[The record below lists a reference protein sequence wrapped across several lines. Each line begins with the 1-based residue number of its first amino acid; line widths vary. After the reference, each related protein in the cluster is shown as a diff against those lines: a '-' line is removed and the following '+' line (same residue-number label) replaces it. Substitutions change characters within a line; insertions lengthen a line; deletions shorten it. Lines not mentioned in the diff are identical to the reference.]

1 MYALTNHK
9 YQISEQKPII
19 VETSSASLR
28 VPRSK
33 QLITRQSSAHLTGHM
48 HRYRRSPDMV
58 DSIYA
63 RDEDETMLYRRQVVL
78 PLPFTN
84 MLTHHCSEPVNLSK
98 LRIGV
103 PVHRFDRRAPEPE
116 PFVIFSKAS

>member
-1 MYALTNHK
+1 MYTLTNHK
-9 YQISEQKPII
+9 LQKSEQRPTKA
-19 VETSSASLR
+19 ETSSVSLR

-33 QLITRQSSAHLTGHM
+33 QFITRQSSAHLTGHM

-63 RDEDETMLYRRQVVL
+63 REEDETMLYRRQVIP
-78 PLPFTN
+78 PLPSSKPRTR
-84 MLTHHCSEPVNLSK
+84 HSSEPVNLSK